1 MSFNILVG
9 SYTNDVATLT
19 FDPSARTLL
28 KTSSVEV
35 GFRPS
40 WVTAYPGDKS
50 LVFTC
55 LEQNGGAIVALKYDA
70 QGKGD
75 IVATMAS
82 GGDWPCAMQATK
94 DQLFIANVRARS
106 LNLACLQVPNAK

>member
-19 FDPSARTLL
+19 FDPSARTLSE
-28 KTSSVEV
+28 TSSVEV
-35 GFRPS
+35 GFHPS

-55 LEQNGGAIVALKYDA
+55 LEQSRGAIVALKYDA
-70 QGKGD
+70 HGKGN
-75 IVATMAS
+75 IVATTPS
-82 GGDWPCAMQATK
+82 GGEWPCAMLATK
-94 DQLFIANVRARS
+94 DQLFIANVRACF
-106 LNLACLQVPNAK
+106 LNVAGLPILNAR